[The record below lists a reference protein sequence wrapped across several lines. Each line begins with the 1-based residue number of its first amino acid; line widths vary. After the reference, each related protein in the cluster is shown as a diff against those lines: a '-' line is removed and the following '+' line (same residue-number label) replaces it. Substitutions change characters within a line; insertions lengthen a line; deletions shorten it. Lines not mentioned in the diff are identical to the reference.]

1 MIKLLAPFLF
11 SLLVSCSNYGQLT
24 FLAKLPRKLR
34 ENSGMAILDP
44 NKVWFIED
52 GRNADKIYEVDL
64 NGSLLREFEVK
75 NAKNQDWEDLAA
87 DQDGNVYIADLGNNQ
102 HNRDEFVIYKIP
114 DPRKEKGDKIDAE
127 EIRFQYPPKKGK
139 QADGKP
145 QRHDS
150 EAIFYRAGYLFII
163 TKDRSRPFSGEAFIY
178 KVPARKGEYQAQLVG
193 SFTPCS
199 ERGICEVTAADISPD
214 GKKIALLGYGM
225 LWVFSDFASDDFTK
239 GKLRTIHL
247 GATTQLESIG
257 FVSNTK
263 VLLSDEKL
271 GATGRNLY
279 SFEID

>member
-1 MIKLLAPFLF
+1 
-11 SLLVSCSNYGQLT
+11 LT

-178 KVPARKGEYQAQLVG
+178 KVPARKGEYQAQLVS